1 MYLDKVLIL
10 RHRFFTRSKV
20 DPTKFVWNLRKFRK
34 LILLT
39 LWLGFHCVE
48 QSLPNEAIPN
58 ACKRLPKG
66 EVEVAL
72 AEGIKPNKSV
82 DHQSLQHVFKMR

>member
-1 MYLDKVLIL
+1 MYLDKALIL

-20 DPTKFVWNLRKFRK
+20 DPIRFVWNLRKFRK

-58 ACKRLPKG
+58 AATKR

-82 DHQSLQHVFKMR
+82 DHQSLQHVLKMR